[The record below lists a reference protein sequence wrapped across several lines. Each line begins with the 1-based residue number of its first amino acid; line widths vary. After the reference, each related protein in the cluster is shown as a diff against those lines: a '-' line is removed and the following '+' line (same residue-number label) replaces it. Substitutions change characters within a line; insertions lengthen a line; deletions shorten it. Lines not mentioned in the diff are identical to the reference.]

1 MRKVLLTLLLMLL
14 LLPLLAQYDERQILV
29 QEANQHLVRREYS
42 QAETVFLQIL
52 EKYPDDLNSILQ
64 LMQIYLNL
72 SASDKAEA
80 LLNKYQRTLN
90 QQVYTEQRIQ
100 LYILQGQ
107 LAQAYQM
114 SEAYLQLGPPN
125 QNKYRLIA
133 SYFERRAHFEYSI
146 QIYQKARTEIDANLF
161 MLEIANASMQLQ
173 RYPEALKE
181 YLSFMSNSQ
190 NVNLFVK
197 NQIKSIVEQDSS
209 LIALIRQ
216 AAKNSES
223 DIILELLASSLLA
236 VKQDSQAMEIYKRLP
251 ATYMR
256 GFAKDQLKLQNYVL
270 ARAATRHLAETSSQP
285 LQRLGFQFEIA
296 QIFYQEALYDSCATV
311 LDELLDD
318 PFWKVSL
325 MNKRNNLNVSILRL
339 KADNDLA
346 RGVNLVQ
353 VRQLLQDTKQY
364 STQAL
369 VNQELDLDL
378 ARLSILS
385 FDYRGAEAALQRVQ
399 VPQLLEKRDYLYFL
413 SAFMQIQSTHAD
425 SLMHEYMLKHP
436 GGDFANDI
444 IYLNM
449 LSIGLDDA
457 QKGSFAQSIRELQL
471 FKKAGIDSLKI
482 LFDATG
488 DEELLLLAIEWAI
501 GLNDNQRAAKL
512 LEHVFTDALA
522 AEYAQYLGLALIS
535 DRKAEIDLAKEF
547 LKSKPN
553 SIFSPRFR
561 QVISR
566 QAMSQVNI

>member
-236 VKQDSQAMEIYKRLP
+236 VKQDSQAMEI
-251 ATYMR
+251 
-256 GFAKDQLKLQNYVL
+256 G
-270 ARAATRHLAETSSQP
+270 RA
-285 LQRLGFQFEIA
+285 
-296 QIFYQEALYDSCATV
+296 
-311 LDELLDD
+311 
-318 PFWKVSL
+318 
-325 MNKRNNLNVSILRL
+325 
-339 KADNDLA
+339 
-346 RGVNLVQ
+346 
-353 VRQLLQDTKQY
+353 
-364 STQAL
+364 
-369 VNQELDLDL
+369 
-378 ARLSILS
+378 
-385 FDYRGAEAALQRVQ
+385 
-399 VPQLLEKRDYLYFL
+399 
-413 SAFMQIQSTHAD
+413 
-425 SLMHEYMLKHP
+425 
-436 GGDFANDI
+436 
-444 IYLNM
+444 
-449 LSIGLDDA
+449 
-457 QKGSFAQSIRELQL
+457 
-471 FKKAGIDSLKI
+471 
-482 LFDATG
+482 
-488 DEELLLLAIEWAI
+488 
-501 GLNDNQRAAKL
+501 
-512 LEHVFTDALA
+512 HV
-522 AEYAQYLGLALIS
+522 
-535 DRKAEIDLAKEF
+535 
-547 LKSKPN
+547 
-553 SIFSPRFR
+553 
-561 QVISR
+561 
-566 QAMSQVNI
+566 

>member
-1 MRKVLLTLLLMLL
+1 MRKAILTLFIMLLLM
-14 LLPLLAQYDERQILV
+14 PLLAQYDERQILV
-29 QEANQHLVRREYS
+29 QEANQHLIRRDYS

-52 EKYPDDLNSILQ
+52 QKYPDDLNSILQ

-80 LLNKYQRTLN
+80 LLNKYQRTLS
-90 QQVYTEQRIQ
+90 QQVYTEQQIQ
-100 LYILQGQ
+100 LLILQGK
-107 LAQAYQM
+107 LPQAYQM
-114 SEAYLQLGPPN
+114 SEAYLQLN
-125 QNKYRLIA
+125 AQDQNKYRLVA
-133 SYFERRAHFEYSI
+133 SYFERRAHFEYSV
-146 QIYQKARTEIDANLF
+146 QIYQKARVKLGDTLF
-161 MLEIANASMQLQ
+161 MLEIANANMQLQ
-173 RYPEALKE
+173 RYTEALKE
-181 YLSFMSNSQ
+181 YLAFMANSQ

-209 LIALIRQ
+209 LIAVIQQ
-216 AAKNSES
+216 AAKTNAS

-236 VKQDSQAMEIYKRLP
+236 VKQEAQAMEIYKRLP

-256 GFAKDQLKLQNYVL
+256 TFARDQLKLQNYAL
-270 ARAATRHLAETSSQP
+270 ARAATRHLAETSPQP
-285 LQRLGFQFEIA
+285 LQSLSFRFEIA
-296 QIFYQEALYDSCATV
+296 QIFYEEALFDSCATV
-311 LDELLDD
+311 LDELMAD

-325 MNKRNNLNVSILRL
+325 ANKRNNLNVSIHRL

-385 FDYRGAEAALQRVQ
+385 FDYNGAELALARVQ

-457 QKGSFAQSIRELQL
+457 QKGTFAQSIRELQL
-471 FKKAGIDSLKI
+471 FQKAGIDSLKI

-501 GLNDNQRAAKL
+501 GLDDNVRAASL
-512 LEHVFTDALA
+512 LEHVFTDQLS

-535 DRKAEIDLAKEF
+535 DRAEEIDLAKEF
-547 LKSKPN
+547 LKRKPN

-566 QAMSQVNI
+566 QAMSHVNI